1 MVWLQ
6 VKSGKKQF
14 SDALDRLF
22 THKVWGF
29 PIFFAFLWI
38 MFVGTFRLGD
48 YPMHWIGTGISSL
61 SDFLSSALADSILKD
76 LLIGGIISGI
86 GGVIV
91 FLPNI
96 LFLFFFISLMEDTG
110 YMARAVYLMDKVMHR
125 IGLHGKSFIP
135 MIMGFGCNVPAI
147 LATRS
152 IENRDSRLITILINP
167 FFSCSARLPVYVL
180 LISAFFPRHSGTM
193 LFLIYLIGVVL
204 GVMTALV
211 LKRTLF
217 RAEHAPY
224 EKYLPPYCIPPI
236 GKTLRSMWV
245 NGLSYL
251 KKISGVILIAT
262 IVIWALGYFPRK
274 IDFATDYDREMA
286 GLKNSYN
293 MALGLAGPE
302 NNAENRLLREEY
314 DRKIHQ
320 LTLQKN
326 AEMHEKSYIGRI
338 GKWIEPALRPLGF
351 DWKMGI
357 SLLTGISAKEIV
369 VSTMGVLFQADH
381 VPKESSSSTLIEK
394 LHSQVYTTGPKAGQ
408 QVFTPLVAFAFM
420 VFILIY
426 FPCIGTI
433 ATISKVSGSWKW
445 GAFTVVYSTL
455 LAWVMA
461 LLIYQ
466 LGSLVL

>member
-1 MVWLQ
+1 MARLE
-6 VKSGKKQF
+6 VKSGNKPF
-14 SDALDRLF
+14 TDALDRIF
-22 THKVWGF
+22 THRIWGF
-29 PIFFAFLWI
+29 PVFFAFLWI
-38 MFVGTFRLGD
+38 MFAGTFRLGA
-48 YPMHWIGTGISSL
+48 YPMHWIGLGVSSL
-61 SDFLSSALADSILKD
+61 SDFLSSTLPDSMLKD

-96 LFLFFFISLMEDTG
+96 LLLFFFISLMEDTG
-110 YMARAVYLMDKVMHR
+110 YMARAVYVMDKVMHR

-135 MIMGFGCNVPAI
+135 MVMGFGCNVPAI
-147 LATRS
+147 MATRS

-180 LISAFFPRHSGTM
+180 LISAFFPGHSGTM
-193 LFLIYLIGVVL
+193 LFLIYLIGVAL
-204 GVMTALV
+204 GVVTALV

-217 RAEHAPY
+217 RAEHTPY
-224 EKYLPPYCIPPI
+224 EKYLPPYSIPPLR
-236 GKTLRSMWV
+236 KTLRSMWA

-251 KKISGVILIAT
+251 KKISGVILVAT
-262 IVIWALGYFPRK
+262 IVIWALGYFPRTVH
-274 IDFATDYDREMA
+274 FATDYDEKMA
-286 GLKNSYN
+286 DLKRYYEI
-293 MALGLAGPE
+293 AQVQAGT
-302 NNAENRLLREEY
+302 ADTAGSQVLREEY
-314 DRKIHQ
+314 NQNIHQ
-320 LTLQKN
+320 LVLQKN

-338 GKWIEPALRPLGF
+338 GKWIEPALLPLGF

-369 VSTMGVLFQADH
+369 VSTMGVLYQADPGSRGH
-381 VPKESSSSTLIEK
+381 TSSTLVEK
-394 LHSQVYTTGPKAGQ
+394 LHSQVYTAGPRAGQ
-408 QVFTPLVAFAFM
+408 KVFNPLVAFAFM

-466 LGSLVL
+466 VGSLIV

>member
-1 MVWLQ
+1 MVQLDI
-6 VKSGKKQF
+6 KPDEKGF
-14 SDALDRLF
+14 TAALDRLL
-22 THKVWGF
+22 THKIWGF

-38 MFVGTFRLGD
+38 MFVATFRLGAF
-48 YPMHWIGTGISSL
+48 PMHWIGTGVSSL
-61 SDFLSSALADSILKD
+61 SSFLMDSMAESMLKD

-96 LFLFFFISLMEDTG
+96 LLLFFFISLMEESG
-110 YMARAVYLMDKVMHR
+110 YMARAVFIMDKIMHR

-147 LATRS
+147 LATRT

-180 LISAFFPRHSGTM
+180 LISAFFPDHSGTV
-193 LFLIYLIGVVL
+193 LFLIYLIGIAIGVV
-204 GVMTALV
+204 TALV

-217 RAEHAPY
+217 RSGHPSY
-224 EKYLPPYCIPPI
+224 ENHLPAYRMPTM
-236 GKTLRSMWV
+236 KRTMHTMWN

-262 IVIWALGYFPRK
+262 IVIWALGYFPRN
-274 IDFATDYDREMA
+274 IHYSVDYEGQIA
-286 GLKNSYN
+286 GLNRAYELELLRLDPGNTADIQSIKNNHLEEIRRLS
-293 MALGLAGPE
+293 LQQ
-302 NNAENRLLREEY
+302 NAE
-314 DRKIHQ
+314 K
-320 LTLQKN
+320 
-326 AEMHEKSYIGRI
+326 HEKSYIGHI
-338 GKWIEPALRPLGF
+338 GKWIEPALHPLGF

-369 VSTMGVLFQADH
+369 VSTMGVLYQADH
-381 VPKESSSSTLIEK
+381 DPQGPSSATLIEK
-394 LHSQVYTTGPKAGQ
+394 LHSQVYTSGPRAGQ
-408 QVFTPLVAFAFM
+408 QVFTPLVAFGFM

-433 ATISKVSGSWKW
+433 ATISRVSGSWKW
-445 GAFTVVYSTL
+445 GAFTVIYSTL

-466 LGSLVL
+466 AGSLIF

>member
-1 MVWLQ
+1 MAWLEL
-6 VKSGKKQF
+6 KSGNKQF
-14 SDALDRLF
+14 TDALDRIF
-22 THKVWGF
+22 THKVWGY
-29 PIFFAFLWI
+29 PIFFVFIWI
-38 MFVGTFRLGD
+38 MFVGTFRLGA

-61 SDFLSSALADSILKD
+61 SDFLSSALAESMLKD

-96 LFLFFFISLMEDTG
+96 LLLFFFISLMEDTG

-180 LISAFFPRHSGTM
+180 LIGAFFPRHSGTM

-204 GVMTALV
+204 GVLTALV

-217 RAEHAPY
+217 RTEHTPY
-224 EKYLPPYCIPPI
+224 EKYLPSYRIPPI
-236 GKTLRSMWV
+236 GRTLRNMWA

-262 IVIWALGYFPRK
+262 IVIWALGYFP
-274 IDFATDYDREMA
+274 
-286 GLKNSYN
+286 
-293 MALGLAGPE
+293 
-302 NNAENRLLREEY
+302 
-314 DRKIHQ
+314 
-320 LTLQKN
+320 QKN
-326 AEMHEKSYIGRI
+326 AEIHEKSYIGRI
-338 GKWIEPALRPLGF
+338 GKWIEPALHPLGF

-369 VSTMGVLFQADH
+369 VSTMGVLYQADPG
-381 VPKESSSSTLIEK
+381 PKESTSSTLIER
-394 LHSQVYTTGPKAGQ
+394 LHSQVYTSGPKAGQ

-433 ATISKVSGSWKW
+433 ATISKMSDSWKW

-461 LLIYQ
+461 FLIYQ
-466 LGSLVL
+466 VGSLVL

>member
-1 MVWLQ
+1 M
-6 VKSGKKQF
+6 
-14 SDALDRLF
+14 
-22 THKVWGF
+22 
-29 PIFFAFLWI
+29 FA
-38 MFVGTFRLGD
+38 GTFRLGA
-48 YPMHWIGTGISSL
+48 YPMHWLETGVSFL
-61 SDFLSSALADSILKD
+61 SDVLSAAMPDSILKD

-96 LFLFFFISLMEDTG
+96 LLLFFFISVMEDTG

-125 IGLHGKSFIP
+125 IGLHGRSFIP

-180 LISAFFPRHSGTM
+180 LISAFFPGHSGTM
-193 LFLIYLIGVVL
+193 LFLIYLIGVAL
-204 GVMTALV
+204 GVITALV

-217 RAEHAPY
+217 RAEHTPY
-224 EKYLPPYCIPPI
+224 EKYLPPYRIPTVR
-236 GKTLRSMWV
+236 KTLRSMWA
-245 NGLSYL
+245 NGVSYL
-251 KKISGVILIAT
+251 KKISGVILVAT
-262 IVIWALGYFPRK
+262 IVIWALGYFPRN
-274 IDFATDYDREMA
+274 ISYSVDYDGKMDN
-286 GLKNSYN
+286 LKKAHEV
-293 MALGLAGPE
+293 ALAQADPADVGAIRSLH
-302 NNAENRLLREEY
+302 EEY
-314 DRKIHQ
+314 DRSLRQ

-369 VSTMGVLFQADH
+369 VSTMGVLYQADAD
-381 VPKESSSSTLIEK
+381 PKGPSSSTLIDR
-394 LHSQVYTTGPKAGQ
+394 LHSQVYTTGPRAGQ
-408 QVFTPLVAFAFM
+408 RVFTPLVAFAFM

-445 GAFTVVYSTL
+445 GAFTVFYSTS

-466 LGSLVL
+466 MGSLLV